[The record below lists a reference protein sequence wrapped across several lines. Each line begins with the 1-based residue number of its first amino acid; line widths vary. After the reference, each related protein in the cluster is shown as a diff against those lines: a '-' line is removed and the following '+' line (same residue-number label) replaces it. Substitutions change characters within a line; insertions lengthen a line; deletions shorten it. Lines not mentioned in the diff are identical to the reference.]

1 MGKPFFAYML
11 RCADASYYMGHTDDL
26 EKRVAEYQAGEKCA
40 YTFERRP
47 VRLMWSQEF
56 WTREEAKDAE
66 ARIKKWSRAKKEG
79 LVRGD
84 RDAVRQAAR
93 KNWDLYHK
101 RKKYAPRY

>member
-26 EKRVAEYQAGEKCA
+26 EKRVAEHQAGEKCG

-56 WTREEAKDAE
+56 WTREEADDL
-66 ARIKKWSRAKKEG
+66 KEPPSFPP
-79 LVRGD
+79 LESIL
-84 RDAVRQAAR
+84 Q
-93 KNWDLYHK
+93 NC
-101 RKKYAPRY
+101 

>member
-26 EKRVAEYQAGEKCA
+26 EKRVAEHQAGEKCA

-56 WTREEAKDAE
+56 WTREEADDL
-66 ARIKKWSRAKKEG
+66 KEPPSFPP
-79 LVRGD
+79 LESIL
-84 RDAVRQAAR
+84 Q
-93 KNWDLYHK
+93 NC
-101 RKKYAPRY
+101 

>member
-26 EKRVAEYQAGEKCA
+26 EKRVAEHQAGEKCA

-56 WTREEAKDAE
+56 WTREKADDL
-66 ARIKKWSRAKKEG
+66 KEPPSFPP
-79 LVRGD
+79 LESIL
-84 RDAVRQAAR
+84 Q
-93 KNWDLYHK
+93 NC
-101 RKKYAPRY
+101 